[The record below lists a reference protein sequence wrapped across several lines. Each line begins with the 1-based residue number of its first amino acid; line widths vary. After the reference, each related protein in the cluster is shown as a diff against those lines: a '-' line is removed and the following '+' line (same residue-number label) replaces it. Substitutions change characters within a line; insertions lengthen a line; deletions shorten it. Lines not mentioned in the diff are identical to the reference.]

1 MSQLV
6 HDQVQL
12 GEFEF
17 GKLSEQ
23 FGLYLILGKRDTGKT
38 TWCRF
43 INSFIPSSQTGL
55 VIVITQNEKL
65 KLDWAQFVPEL
76 YIFYPEDL
84 DILDKIRET
93 SNNVLYAVSQNGLS
107 PETKLENSVTIIL
120 DDVASDKRVMSNNAL
135 RQLASSGRHNFV
147 NMFILSQYIYQVPT
161 HVRTQFDYIFMM
173 QTFSDRN
180 MKPIHKEYLSMMDMA
195 TMKAVVQSVT
205 ANYGCLV
212 IHTGARSGKFEEMCY
227 HARIPVQ
234 EVGRVQRLGKAE
246 QWAYSDQ
253 YYFDQN
259 SRVDLCH
266 AKEPWNASGGND
278 ECSGDEYEH
287 NALEVHHVQCSKRTV
302 TVRMMPKLKT
312 RKQHEEDV
320 EILMMSDHGLPYPPA
335 TSCLNRVA
343 NHSPPPHMWREGGTW
358 SGSIR

>member
-1 MSQLV
+1 MNPLV

-12 GEFEF
+12 GEFDF
-17 GKLSEQ
+17 KKLSEQ

-43 INSFIPSSQTGL
+43 INSFISSSLTGL
-55 VIVITQNEKL
+55 VIVVTQNEKL
-65 KLDWAQFVPEL
+65 KLDWARFVPEL

-93 SNNVLYAVSQNGLS
+93 SNNVLYAVNQNGLS
-107 PETKLENSVTIIL
+107 PETKLENAVTIIL
-120 DDVASDKRVMSNNAL
+120 DDVASDKRVMNNNAL

-147 NMFILSQYIYQVPT
+147 NMFILSQYIFQVPT

-227 HARIPVQ
+227 HARIPAT
-234 EVGRVQRLGKAE
+234 EVGRVNRLGKEE

-266 AKEPWNASGGND
+266 AKEPWKAGGAAGGID
-278 ECSGDEYEH
+278 ECSGDEYEQ

-302 TVRMMPKLKT
+302 TVRMMPKLKS
-312 RKQHEEDV
+312 RKQQHEGHQEDICDKV
-320 EILMMSDHGLPYPPA
+320 IRSQQH
-335 TSCLNRVA
+335 TV
-343 NHSPPPHMWREGGTW
+343 GGGGQIW
-358 SGSIR
+358 GVGSFLG